1 MKFRSFL
8 LIPLLLPLFC
18 ASVLAQEVRLAS
30 EDRDRLVRIEEK
42 LEAFIDSTAR
52 RFDDL
57 RADMNAR
64 FEQVDQHFEQV
75 DKRFEELRADMNAR
89 FEQVDKRFEEL
100 RTDTSLR
107 FEEQQSF
114 LQMIVAAFAGLVAV
128 VIGFA
133 LWDRRTMIKAA
144 SQELQ
149 AKLEQYSV
157 QREQQIV
164 ERAVEE
170 SYERIEARGLPRHF
184 VALLRER
191 ASRDTG
197 TLRRAQKPRPALRKN
212 QRNEEFS
219 QANPIFRSSTG
230 SRLCFVSRSDCELDP
245 TFR

>member
-1 MKFRSFL
+1 MKFRFFL
-8 LIPLLLPLFC
+8 LIPLSLPLFC
-18 ASVLAQEVRLAS
+18 ASVLAQEVTLSR

-42 LEAFIDSTAR
+42 LEAFIDSTNQ
-52 RFDDL
+52 RFEDL
-57 RADMNAR
+57 HADMNAR
-64 FEQVDQHFEQV
+64 FEQV

-89 FEQVDKRFEEL
+89 FKQVDQRFAELRADMNTRFKQVDK
-100 RTDTSLR
+100 R

-144 SQELQ
+144 RQELQ

-164 ERAVEE
+164 KRAVEE

-184 VALLRER
+184 VTLLRER
-191 ASRDTG
+191 ASHDPELSG
-197 TLRRAQKPRPALRKN
+197 ELKN
-212 QRNEEFS
+212 L
-219 QANPIFRSSTG
+219 G
-230 SRLCFVSRSDCELDP
+230 LL
-245 TFR
+245 

>member
-1 MKFRSFL
+1 MKFRALL
-8 LIPLLLPLFC
+8 LIPLFLPLFC
-18 ASVLAQEVRLAS
+18 ASVLAQEVTLSR

-42 LEAFIDSTAR
+42 LEAFIDSTNQ

-57 RADMNAR
+57 RADMNAH

-89 FEQVDKRFEEL
+89 FEQVDKRFEELRIDTNQRFEEL

-164 ERAVEE
+164 KRAVEE

-184 VALLRER
+184 VTLLRER
-191 ASRDTG
+191 ASHDPELSG
-197 TLRRAQKPRPALRKN
+197 ELKN
-212 QRNEEFS
+212 L
-219 QANPIFRSSTG
+219 G
-230 SRLCFVSRSDCELDP
+230 LL
-245 TFR
+245 

>member
-1 MKFRSFL
+1 MKFRALL
-8 LIPLLLPLFC
+8 LIPLFLPLFC
-18 ASVLAQEVRLAS
+18 ASVLAQEVTLSR

-42 LEAFIDSTAR
+42 LEAFIDSTNQ

-57 RADMNAR
+57 HADMNAR
-64 FEQVDQHFEQV
+64 FEQV

-89 FEQVDKRFEEL
+89 FKQVDQRFAELRADMNTRFKQVDK
-100 RTDTSLR
+100 R

-144 SQELQ
+144 RQELQ
-149 AKLEQYSV
+149 EKLEQYSV

-164 ERAVEE
+164 KRAVEE

-184 VALLRER
+184 VTLLRER
-191 ASRDTG
+191 ASHDPELSG
-197 TLRRAQKPRPALRKN
+197 ELKN
-212 QRNEEFS
+212 L
-219 QANPIFRSSTG
+219 G
-230 SRLCFVSRSDCELDP
+230 LL
-245 TFR
+245 

>member
-1 MKFRSFL
+1 MKFRALL
-8 LIPLLLPLFC
+8 LIPLFLPLFC
-18 ASVLAQEVRLAS
+18 ASVLAQEVTLSR

-42 LEAFIDSTAR
+42 LEAFIDSTNQ

-89 FEQVDKRFEEL
+89 FKQVDQRFAELRADMNTRFKQVDK
-100 RTDTSLR
+100 R

-144 SQELQ
+144 RQELQ

-164 ERAVEE
+164 KRAVEE

-184 VALLRER
+184 VTLLRER
-191 ASRDTG
+191 ASHDPELSG
-197 TLRRAQKPRPALRKN
+197 ELKN
-212 QRNEEFS
+212 L
-219 QANPIFRSSTG
+219 G
-230 SRLCFVSRSDCELDP
+230 LL
-245 TFR
+245 

>member
-1 MKFRSFL
+1 MKFRALL
-8 LIPLLLPLFC
+8 LIPLFLPLFC
-18 ASVLAQEVRLAS
+18 ASVLAQEVTLSR

-42 LEAFIDSTAR
+42 LEAFIDSTNQ
-52 RFDDL
+52 RFEDL
-57 RADMNAR
+57 HADMNAR
-64 FEQVDQHFEQV
+64 FEQV

-89 FEQVDKRFEEL
+89 FKQVDQRFAELRADMNTRFKQVDK
-100 RTDTSLR
+100 R

-144 SQELQ
+144 RQELQ
-149 AKLEQYSV
+149 EKLEQYSV

-184 VALLRER
+184 VTLLRER
-191 ASRDTG
+191 ASRDPELSG
-197 TLRRAQKPRPALRKN
+197 ELKN
-212 QRNEEFS
+212 L
-219 QANPIFRSSTG
+219 G
-230 SRLCFVSRSDCELDP
+230 LL
-245 TFR
+245 

>member
-1 MKFRSFL
+1 MKFRALL
-8 LIPLLLPLFC
+8 LIPLFLPLFC
-18 ASVLAQEVRLAS
+18 ASVLAQEVTLSR

-42 LEAFIDSTAR
+42 LEAFIDSTNQ

-57 RADMNAR
+57 HADMNAR
-64 FEQVDQHFEQV
+64 FEQV

-89 FEQVDKRFEEL
+89 FKQVDQRFAELRADMNTRFEQVDK
-100 RTDTSLR
+100 R

-144 SQELQ
+144 RQELQ
-149 AKLEQYSV
+149 EKLEQYSV

-164 ERAVEE
+164 KRAVEE

-184 VALLRER
+184 VTLLRER
-191 ASRDTG
+191 ASHDPELSG
-197 TLRRAQKPRPALRKN
+197 ELKN
-212 QRNEEFS
+212 L
-219 QANPIFRSSTG
+219 G
-230 SRLCFVSRSDCELDP
+230 LL
-245 TFR
+245 

>member
-1 MKFRSFL
+1 MKFRALL
-8 LIPLLLPLFC
+8 LIPLFLPLFC
-18 ASVLAQEVRLAS
+18 ASVLAQEVTLSR

-42 LEAFIDSTAR
+42 LEAFIDSTNQ
-52 RFDDL
+52 RFEDL
-57 RADMNAR
+57 HADMNAR
-64 FEQVDQHFEQV
+64 FEQV

-100 RTDTSLR
+100 RIDTNQRFEELRTDTSLR

-114 LQMIVAAFAGLVAV
+114 LQMIVVAFAGLVAV

-144 SQELQ
+144 RQELQ
-149 AKLEQYSV
+149 EKLEQYSV

-191 ASRDTG
+191 ASRDQELSG
-197 TLRRAQKPRPALRKN
+197 ELKN
-212 QRNEEFS
+212 L
-219 QANPIFRSSTG
+219 G
-230 SRLCFVSRSDCELDP
+230 LL
-245 TFR
+245 

>member
-1 MKFRSFL
+1 MKFRALL
-8 LIPLLLPLFC
+8 LIPLFLPLFC
-18 ASVLAQEVRLAS
+18 ASVLAQEVTLSR

-42 LEAFIDSTAR
+42 LEAFIDST
-52 RFDDL
+52 
-57 RADMNAR
+57 NQR
-64 FEQVDQHFEQV
+64 FEDLH
-75 DKRFEELRADMNAR
+75 ADMNAR
-89 FEQVDKRFEEL
+89 FEQVDK
-100 RTDTSLR
+100 R

-191 ASRDTG
+191 ASRDQELSG
-197 TLRRAQKPRPALRKN
+197 ELKN
-212 QRNEEFS
+212 L
-219 QANPIFRSSTG
+219 G
-230 SRLCFVSRSDCELDP
+230 LL
-245 TFR
+245 

>member
-1 MKFRSFL
+1 MKFRALL
-8 LIPLLLPLFC
+8 LIPLFLPLFC
-18 ASVLAQEVRLAS
+18 ASVLAQEVTLSR

-42 LEAFIDSTAR
+42 LEAFIDSTNQ
-52 RFDDL
+52 RFEDL
-57 RADMNAR
+57 HADMNAR
-64 FEQVDQHFEQV
+64 FEQV

-89 FEQVDKRFEEL
+89 FKQVDQRFAELRADMNTRFKQVDK
-100 RTDTSLR
+100 R

-144 SQELQ
+144 RQELQ
-149 AKLEQYSV
+149 EKLEQYSV

-184 VALLRER
+184 VTLLRER
-191 ASRDTG
+191 ASHDPELSG
-197 TLRRAQKPRPALRKN
+197 ELKN
-212 QRNEEFS
+212 L
-219 QANPIFRSSTG
+219 G
-230 SRLCFVSRSDCELDP
+230 LL
-245 TFR
+245 

>member
-1 MKFRSFL
+1 MKFRALL
-8 LIPLLLPLFC
+8 LIPLFLPLFC
-18 ASVLAQEVRLAS
+18 ASVLAQEVTLSR

-42 LEAFIDSTAR
+42 LEAFIDSTNQ

-57 RADMNAR
+57 HADMNAR
-64 FEQVDQHFEQV
+64 FEQV

-89 FEQVDKRFEEL
+89 FKQVDQRFAELRADINTRFKQVDK
-100 RTDTSLR
+100 R

-144 SQELQ
+144 RQELQ
-149 AKLEQYSV
+149 EKLEQYSV

-164 ERAVEE
+164 KRAVEE

-184 VALLRER
+184 VTLLRER
-191 ASRDTG
+191 ASHDPELSG
-197 TLRRAQKPRPALRKN
+197 ELKN
-212 QRNEEFS
+212 L
-219 QANPIFRSSTG
+219 G
-230 SRLCFVSRSDCELDP
+230 LL
-245 TFR
+245 

>member
-1 MKFRSFL
+1 MKFRFFL
-8 LIPLLLPLFC
+8 LIPLSLPLFC
-18 ASVLAQEVRLAS
+18 ASVLAQEVTLSR

-42 LEAFIDSTAR
+42 LEAFIDSTNQ

-57 RADMNAR
+57 HADMNAR
-64 FEQVDQHFEQV
+64 FEQV

-89 FEQVDKRFEEL
+89 FKQVDQRFAELRADMNTRFKQVDK
-100 RTDTSLR
+100 R

-144 SQELQ
+144 RQELQ
-149 AKLEQYSV
+149 EKLEQYSV

-164 ERAVEE
+164 KRAVEE

-184 VALLRER
+184 VTLLRER
-191 ASRDTG
+191 ASHDPELSG
-197 TLRRAQKPRPALRKN
+197 ELKN
-212 QRNEEFS
+212 L
-219 QANPIFRSSTG
+219 G
-230 SRLCFVSRSDCELDP
+230 LL
-245 TFR
+245 

>member
-1 MKFRSFL
+1 MKFRFFL
-8 LIPLLLPLFC
+8 LIPLSLPLFC
-18 ASVLAQEVRLAS
+18 ASVLAQEVTLSR

-42 LEAFIDSTAR
+42 LEAFIDSTNQ

-57 RADMNAR
+57 HADMNAR
-64 FEQVDQHFEQV
+64 FEQV

-89 FEQVDKRFEEL
+89 FKQVDQRFAELRADMNTRFEQVDK
-100 RTDTSLR
+100 R

-144 SQELQ
+144 RQELQ
-149 AKLEQYSV
+149 EKLEQYSV

-170 SYERIEARGLPRHF
+170 SYERIEARG
-184 VALLRER
+184 
-191 ASRDTG
+191 
-197 TLRRAQKPRPALRKN
+197 
-212 QRNEEFS
+212 
-219 QANPIFRSSTG
+219 
-230 SRLCFVSRSDCELDP
+230 
-245 TFR
+245 

>member
-1 MKFRSFL
+1 
-8 LIPLLLPLFC
+8 
-18 ASVLAQEVRLAS
+18 
-30 EDRDRLVRIEEK
+30 
-42 LEAFIDSTAR
+42 
-52 RFDDL
+52 
-57 RADMNAR
+57 MNAR

-89 FEQVDKRFEEL
+89 FEQVDKRFEELHIDTNQRFEEL

-144 SQELQ
+144 RQELQ

-191 ASRDTG
+191 ASRDQELSG
-197 TLRRAQKPRPALRKN
+197 ELKN
-212 QRNEEFS
+212 L
-219 QANPIFRSSTG
+219 G
-230 SRLCFVSRSDCELDP
+230 LL
-245 TFR
+245 

>member
-1 MKFRSFL
+1 MSMKFRFFL
-8 LIPLLLPLFC
+8 LIPLSLPLFC

-42 LEAFIDSTAR
+42 LEAFIDSTNQ

-57 RADMNAR
+57 RANMNAR
-64 FEQVDQHFEQV
+64 FEQV
-75 DKRFEELRADMNAR
+75 DKRFEELRTDTN
-89 FEQVDKRFEEL
+89 QRFEEL

-144 SQELQ
+144 RQELQ
-149 AKLEQYSV
+149 EKLEQYSV

-191 ASRDTG
+191 ASRDQELSG
-197 TLRRAQKPRPALRKN
+197 ELKN
-212 QRNEEFS
+212 L
-219 QANPIFRSSTG
+219 G
-230 SRLCFVSRSDCELDP
+230 LL
-245 TFR
+245 

>member
-18 ASVLAQEVRLAS
+18 ASVLAQEVTLSR

-42 LEAFIDSTAR
+42 LEAFIDST
-52 RFDDL
+52 
-57 RADMNAR
+57 NQR
-64 FEQVDQHFEQV
+64 FEDLH
-75 DKRFEELRADMNAR
+75 ADMNAR
-89 FEQVDKRFEEL
+89 FEQVDK
-100 RTDTSLR
+100 R

-144 SQELQ
+144 RQELQ
-149 AKLEQYSV
+149 EKLEQYSV

-164 ERAVEE
+164 KRAVEE

-184 VALLRER
+184 VTLLRER
-191 ASRDTG
+191 ASHDPELSG
-197 TLRRAQKPRPALRKN
+197 ELKN
-212 QRNEEFS
+212 L
-219 QANPIFRSSTG
+219 G
-230 SRLCFVSRSDCELDP
+230 LL
-245 TFR
+245 